1 MKFGLEKG
9 KSPGNL
15 SESIS
20 RVTWSRGLRQS
31 PKHRRFSITLRNIF
45 QRDLTL
51 SPKTSQQMSSHIKSY
66 SFQTMTFYNNQTN
79 KIGLERGKGRFKT
92 RM

>member
-1 MKFGLEKG
+1 MKFWLEKG

-20 RVTWSRGLRQS
+20 RMTWSRGLRQS

-51 SPKTSQQMSSHIKSY
+51 SPKPSQQMSSHIKTY
-66 SFQTMTFYNNQTN
+66 IVHTMTFCNNQAN
-79 KIGLERGKGRFKT
+79 KIGLERGKGRF
-92 RM
+92 